1 MIDASAALLLAGAGF
16 AGGVVTSMVGGA
28 SLITFPAL
36 IAAGLPPII
45 ASASNTVAMTPSSFV
60 AAAAARKR
68 LPAWRPAF
76 RRIVVVSL
84 LGSAAGAT
92 LLLLTPERAFMT
104 LVPVLIG
111 LATLLFAFSP
121 HIHRWTFRHGDDPA
135 LHTARADRIGL
146 VLLGPVA
153 VYIGF
158 FGAGAAIM
166 LLAILSLGHTGD
178 FRTVNALKNLIAGF
192 MSVVAIVIF
201 VVSGLVAWPHAAAMC
216 VGGIAGG
223 LVGERLVRVVPA
235 VVVRWVVIVVGCV
248 MTWVYAQKY
257 WVGQ

>member
-1 MIDASAALLLAGAGF
+1 
-16 AGGVVTSMVGGA
+16 
-28 SLITFPAL
+28 
-36 IAAGLPPII
+36 
-45 ASASNTVAMTPSSFV
+45 
-60 AAAAARKR
+60 
-68 LPAWRPAF
+68 
-76 RRIVVVSL
+76 
-84 LGSAAGAT
+84 
-92 LLLLTPERAFMT
+92 MT
-104 LVPVLIG
+104 LVPLLIG
-111 LATLLFAFSP
+111 LATLLFAFSR

-153 VYIGF
+153 VYIGY

-192 MSVVAIVIF
+192 MSIVAIAIF

-216 VGGIAGG
+216 AGGIAGG

-235 VVVRWVVIVVGCV
+235 GVVRWIVIVVGCA
-248 MTWVYAQKY
+248 MTWVYARKY
-257 WVGQ
+257 WYPQ